1 MVGIYKGVKRKVS
14 ENRVA
19 KTGLPYCCPMVFCG
33 SPIFPLPTIRIPPTF
48 FFLHYFKDFKTR
60 IFLLGCELFQLLCG
74 NVCTLVVWKHVM
86 CLLEWF

>member
-48 FFLHYFKDFKTR
+48 FFYTILRILKLEFFCWVVNYFNYFV
-60 IFLLGCELFQLLCG
+60 EMYVHWLFGSMSCA
-74 NVCTLVVWKHVM
+74 C
-86 CLLEWF
+86 